1 MAKSAKKSASMV
13 LLLGALGVTGYT
25 LYKSIN
31 KEKEKKK
38 RVLQL
43 SEERLGLLF
52 DSVTNEYIDFLTL
65 WVNSPQYADQ
75 LPSIINCD
83 LEPHLED
90 LLRPFEKPPVPVF
103 TPEDRTLLRQM
114 ASSGF
119 DKDIRM
125 HMWLHVL
132 GFPEIRQFVQKYH
145 NLYHKFEEQWNLM
158 EENEHNR
165 EFHSELIYIKKDLPR
180 TFSPDG
186 ESLNEQKQLALR
198 NVLGVY
204 AIADVEISYVQGM
217 NMLAYQILQ
226 VCDGHEDISFA
237 ILCQLMKLNDR
248 GCELPRRPVEEVF
261 EGGNKNETSSSV
273 VCEYAYCAG
282 GNQSKNGVEGYGFR
296 FMFTKCLPGCIISLI
311 MFDELVFELLPHVH
325 EILHM
330 HNITPQFFA
339 SEWFFTLFTYVIK
352 EKEVLNRIWDLFLV
366 DGYKALFRVG
376 LAILSR
382 SYINICDS
390 GYEEVLY
397 FLKRFP
403 ERSIF
408 VDESDV
414 RSGDAFIKEAMS
426 FKITNRTLSL
436 LATSILEDGR
446 FNQNAV

>member
-1 MAKSAKKSASMV
+1 MAKTTKKSAGIV

-31 KEKEKKK
+31 KEAEKKK

-43 SEERLGLLF
+43 SEERLGSLF

-65 WVNSPQYADQ
+65 WVNSPQYAGQ

-125 HMWLHVL
+125 HMWLHIL

-145 NLYHKFEEQWNLM
+145 NLYPKFEQEWDLM
-158 EENEHNR
+158 EENQHNR
-165 EFHSELIYIKKDLPR
+165 EFHSPLIYIKKDLPR
-180 TFSPDG
+180 TFAPDG
-186 ESLNEQKQLALR
+186 ESLNQQKQLALR

-204 AIADVEISYVQGM
+204 SFADEEISYVQGM

-226 VCDGHEDISFA
+226 VCDGHEDIAFA
-237 ILCQLMKLNDR
+237 VLCQIMKLNDR
-248 GCELPRRPVEEVF
+248 GCELPRRSMEFFEE
-261 EGGNKNETSSSV
+261 KTNETTL
-273 VCEYAYCAG
+273 CEYAYCAG

-311 MFDELVFELLPHVH
+311 MFDELAFELLPQAHQ
-325 EILHM
+325 ILHL

-366 DGYKALFRVG
+366 DGYKALFRIG

-382 SYINICDS
+382 SYGNICDS
-390 GYEEVLY
+390 GYEETLY

-403 ERSIF
+403 DRSVF
-408 VDESDV
+408 VEKSDV
-414 RSGDAFIKEAMS
+414 RPGDALIKEAMS
-426 FKITNRTLSL
+426 FKITNQSLTL

-446 FNQNAV
+446 FNQTENNV